1 MEEGSDVQTPVGSE
15 LEGSDPD
22 VGQDLAYSI
31 TSGNSN
37 GFFKISR
44 CSGQV
49 SVIKEGLDFETT
61 NVYTLGIEL
70 EDDAQSPLSDTTVL
84 TIRIINRNEPPAW
97 ARTDYSFEALEGC
110 TDGADLSSNDTRVL
124 AEDGDAGQEVSYSI
138 SRNDRDTFEID
149 SKTGVITVADWS
161 QLDYEI
167 AGSRSFSIEVEASDG
182 QESVKQSVSISVA
195 NVNEAPEVLPE
206 SLAALTIDEGGSAGT
221 VVGTA
226 MATDPEGSTSITW
239 SLHGTDAAYF

>member
-1 MEEGSDVQTPVGSE
+1 MQTPVGSE

-61 NVYTLGIEL
+61 NVYTLGIKL

-110 TDGADLSSNDTRVL
+110 TDGAGMSSNDTRVL

-138 SRNDRDTFEID
+138 SRNDRDTFAID
-149 SKTGVITVADWS
+149 SKTGVITVADCS

-182 QESVKQSVSISVA
+182 
-195 NVNEAPEVLPE
+195 
-206 SLAALTIDEGGSAGT
+206 
-221 VVGTA
+221 
-226 MATDPEGSTSITW
+226 
-239 SLHGTDAAYF
+239 